1 MANDLS
7 LPFEIGIEKAKS
19 DLSKAIVDIGKKY
32 TIPSSIMTMILQEV
46 ISDSKLNTYGT
57 ILAYYD
63 ITNPTQENQDILQN
77 DDVEMKEENTD

>member
-1 MANDLS
+1 MANDTS

-19 DLSKAIVDIGKKY
+19 DLSKAIIDIGKKY
-32 TIPSSIMTMILQEV
+32 TIPSSIMTLILQEV

-63 ITNPTQENQDILQN
+63 IANPTQENQDILQN